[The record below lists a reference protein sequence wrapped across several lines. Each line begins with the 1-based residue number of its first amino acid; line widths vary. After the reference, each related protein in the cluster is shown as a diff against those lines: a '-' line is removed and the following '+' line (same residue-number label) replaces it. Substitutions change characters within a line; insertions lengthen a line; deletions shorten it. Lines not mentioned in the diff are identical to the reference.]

1 MEMKFRKGKK
11 NYWKR
16 FKQPFVVQYSGFSV
30 TYSGRVYL
38 MKVSLLCQLVS
49 AKDEQKVKS
58 FLKSCGENVLE
69 NRGPPPLSQWK
80 VC

>member
-1 MEMKFRKGKK
+1 MEMKFRKKKYIYIIIIIIGKGL
-11 NYWKR
+11 NSHSL
-16 FKQPFVVQYSGFSV
+16 YSTQDLVLHIQGGFI
-30 TYSGRVYL
+30 YL

-69 NRGPPPLSQWK
+69 NRGPHP
-80 VC
+80 

>member
-1 MEMKFRKGKK
+1 MEMKFRKKKKIIIILLIIGKGL
-11 NYWKR
+11 NSHSL
-16 FKQPFVVQYSGFSV
+16 YSTQDLVLHIQGGFI
-30 TYSGRVYL
+30 YL

-69 NRGPPPLSQWK
+69 NRGPHP
-80 VC
+80 